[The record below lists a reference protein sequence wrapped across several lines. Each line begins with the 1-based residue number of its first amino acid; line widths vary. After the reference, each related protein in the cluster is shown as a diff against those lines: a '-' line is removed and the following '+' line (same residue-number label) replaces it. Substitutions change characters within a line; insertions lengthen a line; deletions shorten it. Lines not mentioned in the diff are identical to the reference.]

1 MCYNV
6 ACKVGED
13 VNKLSYE
20 EYLDNNIFYTRNELK
35 NERPVIYKN
44 TLYIKSSSFYK
55 NYFHENSP
63 MNDLFIKFLTQ
74 KGLFQFLLSM
84 LEDKNISYIEF
95 NYNDEVKRIKLKDF
109 FSFYISY
116 SVEVRNSSI
125 LEKIAEILHY
135 NNFDFSANEDL
146 TYLIDDNKYNSLL
159 YKKEEQERIDIIKR
173 IFRILKR
180 KKIIERYF
188 LEEKVV
194 TRLEYL
200 TEKYLKESTEQQEK
214 REHQYIIDSSI
225 IAALDYYKKD
235 TYSKLE
241 EAIYYFIALS
251 NLVVINPIS
260 AIDINDVTLDNNY
273 VSAKT
278 FYLLFITILNDLGIT
293 FTEEQKEDTFEIT
306 IDNKIK
312 FSIGDDFDSQNISN
326 YLTNLT
332 DDAGI
337 DEIIYKILNEYKE
350 SIEKGIKFDNS
361 FTKFKNHF
369 NKDTMNR
376 YDKLKTFIELITRGE
391 KIADQKYQKIIFN
404 IFYGDNPNYKIS
416 FYKSMT
422 PNGNYHFFTILN
434 IKDQYILIDSDNL
447 AKIKLVSMLEVAEL
461 QKKSIDLSEKI
472 VIEEVTSKHVQ

>member
-1 MCYNV
+1 MKQLN
-6 ACKVGED
+6 
-13 VNKLSYE
+13 YE
-20 EYLDNNIFYTRNELK
+20 EYLDNDIFFTRNELK
-35 NERPVIYKN
+35 SERSVIYKN

-55 NYFHENSP
+55 NYFHENTP
-63 MNDLFIKFLTQ
+63 IKDLFIKFITQ

-125 LEKIAEILHY
+125 LEKIAEILNY
-135 NNFDFSANEDL
+135 NNFDFSTNEDL
-146 TYLIDDNKYNSLL
+146 VYLIDDNKYNLLL
-159 YKKEEQERIDIIKR
+159 YKKENKERIDIIDR
-173 IFRILKR
+173 IFKYLKR
-180 KKIIERYF
+180 KNVMERYF
-188 LEEKVV
+188 LDEKIV

-200 TEKYLKESTEQQEK
+200 AEKYLKVTTEEQEK
-214 REHQYIIDSSI
+214 REQQYLIDDSI
-225 IAALDYYKKD
+225 VTALDYYKKD
-235 TYSKLE
+235 TYSKFE
-241 EAIYYFIALS
+241 ESIYYFIALS

-260 AIDINDVTLDNNY
+260 IIDVNDVTLENKY
-273 VSAKT
+273 ISTKT
-278 FYLLFITILNDLGIT
+278 FYLLFVTILNDLSIP
-293 FTEEQKEDTFEIT
+293 FTEEQKEDTFEII
-306 IDNKIK
+306 IDGKIK
-312 FSIGDDFDSQNISN
+312 FSIGNDFEPQNISN

-332 DDAGI
+332 DDVGI
-337 DEIIYKILNEYKE
+337 DETIYKILNEYKE
-350 SIEKGIKFDNS
+350 AIEKEIKFDNS
-361 FTKFKNHF
+361 FIKFKSQF

-404 IFYGDNPNYKIS
+404 IFYGNNPYYKIS

-422 PNGNYHFFTILN
+422 PAGNYHFFTIMS
-434 IKDQYILIDSDNL
+434 IKDQYILIDSADL

>member
-1 MCYNV
+1 MKQLN
-6 ACKVGED
+6 
-13 VNKLSYE
+13 YE
-20 EYLDNNIFYTRNELK
+20 EYLDNDIFYTRNELK
-35 NERPVIYKN
+35 SERSVIYKN

-63 MNDLFIKFLTQ
+63 IKDLFIKFLTQ

-125 LEKIAEILHY
+125 LEKIAEILNY
-135 NNFDFSANEDL
+135 NNFDFSTNEDL
-146 TYLIDDNKYNSLL
+146 VYLIDDNKYNLLL
-159 YKKEEQERIDIIKR
+159 YKKENQERIDIIDR
-173 IFRILKR
+173 IFKYLKR
-180 KKIIERYF
+180 KNVMERYF
-188 LEEKVV
+188 LDEKIV

-200 TEKYLKESTEQQEK
+200 AEKYLKVTTEEQEK
-214 REHQYIIDSSI
+214 REQQYLIDDSI
-225 IAALDYYKKD
+225 ITALDYYKKN
-235 TYSKLE
+235 TYSKFE
-241 EAIYYFIALS
+241 ESIYYFIALS
-251 NLVVINPIS
+251 NLVIINPIS
-260 AIDINDVTLDNNY
+260 IIDVNDVTLENKY
-273 VSAKT
+273 VSART
-278 FYLLFITILNDLGIT
+278 FYLLFVTILNDLSIP
-293 FTEEQKEDTFEIT
+293 FTEEQKEDTFEII
-306 IDNKIK
+306 IDGKIK
-312 FSIGDDFDSQNISN
+312 FSIGNDFEPQNISN

-332 DDAGI
+332 DDVGI
-337 DEIIYKILNEYKE
+337 DETIYKILNEYKE
-350 SIEKGIKFDNS
+350 AIEKEIKFDNS
-361 FTKFKNHF
+361 FIKFKNHF

-404 IFYGDNPNYKIS
+404 IFYGNNPYYKIS

-422 PNGNYHFFTILN
+422 PAGNYHFFTIMS
-434 IKDQYILIDSDNL
+434 IKDQYILIDSADL
-447 AKIKLVSMLEVAEL
+447 AKIKLVSMLEVVEL

>member
-1 MCYNV
+1 MKQLN
-6 ACKVGED
+6 
-13 VNKLSYE
+13 YE
-20 EYLDNNIFYTRNELK
+20 EYLDNDIFYTRNELK
-35 NERPVIYKN
+35 SERQVIYKN

-63 MNDLFIKFLTQ
+63 IKDLFIKFLTQ

-125 LEKIAEILHY
+125 LEKIAEILNY
-135 NNFDFSANEDL
+135 NNFDFSTNEDL
-146 TYLIDDNKYNSLL
+146 VYLIDDNKYNLLL
-159 YKKEEQERIDIIKR
+159 YKKENKERIDIIDR
-173 IFRILKR
+173 IFKYLKR
-180 KKIIERYF
+180 KNVMERYF
-188 LEEKVV
+188 LDEKIV

-200 TEKYLKESTEQQEK
+200 AEKYLKVTTEEQEK
-214 REHQYIIDSSI
+214 REQQYLIDDSI
-225 IAALDYYKKD
+225 ITALDYYKKN
-235 TYSKLE
+235 TYSKFE
-241 EAIYYFIALS
+241 ESIYYFIALS
-251 NLVVINPIS
+251 NLVIINPIS
-260 AIDINDVTLDNNY
+260 IIDVNDVTLENKY
-273 VSAKT
+273 VSART
-278 FYLLFITILNDLGIT
+278 FYLLFVTILNDLSIP
-293 FTEEQKEDTFEIT
+293 FTEEQKEDTFEII
-306 IDNKIK
+306 IDGKIK
-312 FSIGDDFDSQNISN
+312 FSIGNDFEPQNISN

-332 DDAGI
+332 DDVGI
-337 DEIIYKILNEYKE
+337 DETIYKILNEYKE
-350 SIEKGIKFDNS
+350 AIEKEIKFDNS
-361 FTKFKNHF
+361 FIKFKNHF

-404 IFYGDNPNYKIS
+404 IFYGNNPYYKIS

-422 PNGNYHFFTILN
+422 PAGNYHFFTIMS
-434 IKDQYILIDSDNL
+434 IKDQYILIDSADL
-447 AKIKLVSMLEVAEL
+447 AKIKLVSMLELAEL

>member
-1 MCYNV
+1 MKQLN
-6 ACKVGED
+6 
-13 VNKLSYE
+13 YE
-20 EYLDNNIFYTRNELK
+20 EYLDNDIFYTRDELK
-35 NERPVIYKN
+35 SERQVIYKN

-63 MNDLFIKFLTQ
+63 IKDLFIKFLTQ

-95 NYNDEVKRIKLKDF
+95 NYNDEVKRIKLKDI

-125 LEKIAEILHY
+125 LEKIAEILNY
-135 NNFDFSANEDL
+135 NNFDFSTNEDL
-146 TYLIDDNKYNSLL
+146 VYLIDDNKYNLLL
-159 YKKEEQERIDIIKR
+159 YKKENQERIDIIDR
-173 IFRILKR
+173 IFKYLKR
-180 KKIIERYF
+180 KNVMERYF
-188 LEEKVV
+188 LDEKIV

-200 TEKYLKESTEQQEK
+200 AEKYLKVTTEEQEK
-214 REHQYIIDSSI
+214 REQQYLIDDSI
-225 IAALDYYKKD
+225 ITALDYYKKN
-235 TYSKLE
+235 TYSKFE
-241 EAIYYFIALS
+241 ESIYYFIALS
-251 NLVVINPIS
+251 NLVIINPIS
-260 AIDINDVTLDNNY
+260 IIDVNDVTLENKY
-273 VSAKT
+273 ISTKT
-278 FYLLFITILNDLGIT
+278 FYLLFVTILNDLSIP
-293 FTEEQKEDTFEIT
+293 FTEEQKEDTFEII
-306 IDNKIK
+306 IDGKIK
-312 FSIGDDFDSQNISN
+312 FSIGNDFEPQNISN

-332 DDAGI
+332 DDVGI
-337 DEIIYKILNEYKE
+337 DETIYKILNEYKE
-350 SIEKGIKFDNS
+350 AIEKEIKFDNS
-361 FTKFKNHF
+361 FIKFKNHF

-404 IFYGDNPNYKIS
+404 IFYGNNPYYKIS

-422 PNGNYHFFTILN
+422 PAGNYHFFTIMS
-434 IKDQYILIDSDNL
+434 IKDQYILIDSADL

>member
-1 MCYNV
+1 VKQLN
-6 ACKVGED
+6 
-13 VNKLSYE
+13 YE
-20 EYLDNNIFYTRNELK
+20 EYLDNDIFYTRNELK
-35 NERPVIYKN
+35 SERSVIYKN

-63 MNDLFIKFLTQ
+63 IKDLFIKFLTQ

-125 LEKIAEILHY
+125 LEKIAEILNY
-135 NNFDFSANEDL
+135 NNFDFSTNEDL
-146 TYLIDDNKYNSLL
+146 VYLIDDNKYNLLL
-159 YKKEEQERIDIIKR
+159 YKKENQERIDIIDR
-173 IFRILKR
+173 IFKYLKR
-180 KKIIERYF
+180 KNVMERYF
-188 LEEKVV
+188 LDEKIV

-200 TEKYLKESTEQQEK
+200 AEKYLKVTTEEQEK
-214 REHQYIIDSSI
+214 REQQYLIDDSI
-225 IAALDYYKKD
+225 ITALDYYKKN
-235 TYSKLE
+235 TYSKFE
-241 EAIYYFIALS
+241 ESIYYFIALS
-251 NLVVINPIS
+251 NLVIINPIS
-260 AIDINDVTLDNNY
+260 IIDVNDVTLENKY
-273 VSAKT
+273 VSART
-278 FYLLFITILNDLGIT
+278 FYLLFVTILNDLSIP
-293 FTEEQKEDTFEIT
+293 FTEEQKEDTFEII
-306 IDNKIK
+306 IDGKIK
-312 FSIGDDFDSQNISN
+312 FSIGNDFEPQNISN

-332 DDAGI
+332 DDVGI
-337 DEIIYKILNEYKE
+337 DETIYKILNEYKE
-350 SIEKGIKFDNS
+350 AIEKEIKFDNS
-361 FTKFKNHF
+361 FIKFKNHF

-404 IFYGDNPNYKIS
+404 IFYGNNPYYKIS

-422 PNGNYHFFTILN
+422 PAGNYHFFTIMS
-434 IKDQYILIDSDNL
+434 IKDQYILIDSADL

>member
-1 MCYNV
+1 MKQLN
-6 ACKVGED
+6 
-13 VNKLSYE
+13 YE
-20 EYLDNNIFYTRNELK
+20 EYLDNDIFYTRDELK
-35 NERPVIYKN
+35 SERQVIYKN

-125 LEKIAEILHY
+125 LEKIAEILNY
-135 NNFDFSANEDL
+135 NNFDFSTNEDL
-146 TYLIDDNKYNSLL
+146 VYLIDDNKYNLLL
-159 YKKEEQERIDIIKR
+159 YKKENQERIDIIDR
-173 IFRILKR
+173 IFKYLKR
-180 KKIIERYF
+180 KNVMERYF
-188 LEEKVV
+188 LDEKIV

-200 TEKYLKESTEQQEK
+200 AEKYLKVTTEEQEK
-214 REHQYIIDSSI
+214 REQQYLIDDSI
-225 IAALDYYKKD
+225 ITALDYYKKN
-235 TYSKLE
+235 TYSKFE
-241 EAIYYFIALS
+241 ESIYYFIALS
-251 NLVVINPIS
+251 NLVIINPIS
-260 AIDINDVTLDNNY
+260 IIDVNDVTLENKY
-273 VSAKT
+273 VSART
-278 FYLLFITILNDLGIT
+278 FYLLFVTILNDLSIP
-293 FTEEQKEDTFEIT
+293 FTEEQKEDTFEII
-306 IDNKIK
+306 IDGKIK
-312 FSIGDDFDSQNISN
+312 FSIGNDFEPQNISN

-332 DDAGI
+332 DDVGI
-337 DEIIYKILNEYKE
+337 DETIYKILNEYKE
-350 SIEKGIKFDNS
+350 AIEKEIKFDNS
-361 FTKFKNHF
+361 FIKFKNHF

-404 IFYGDNPNYKIS
+404 IFYGNNPYYKIS

-422 PNGNYHFFTILN
+422 PAGNYHFFTIMS
-434 IKDQYILIDSDNL
+434 IKDQYILIDSADL

>member
-1 MCYNV
+1 MKQLN
-6 ACKVGED
+6 
-13 VNKLSYE
+13 YE
-20 EYLDNNIFYTRNELK
+20 EYLDNDIFYTRNELK
-35 NERPVIYKN
+35 SERSVIYKN

-63 MNDLFIKFLTQ
+63 IKDLFIKFLTQ

-125 LEKIAEILHY
+125 LEKIAEILNY
-135 NNFDFSANEDL
+135 NNFDFSTNEDL
-146 TYLIDDNKYNSLL
+146 VYLIDDNKYNLLL
-159 YKKEEQERIDIIKR
+159 YKKENQERIDIIDR
-173 IFRILKR
+173 IFKYLKR
-180 KKIIERYF
+180 KNVIERYF
-188 LEEKVV
+188 LDEKIV

-200 TEKYLKESTEQQEK
+200 AEKYLKVTTEEQEK
-214 REHQYIIDSSI
+214 REQQYLIDDSI
-225 IAALDYYKKD
+225 ITALDYYKKN
-235 TYSKLE
+235 TYSKFE
-241 EAIYYFIALS
+241 ESIYYFIALS
-251 NLVVINPIS
+251 NLVIINPIS
-260 AIDINDVTLDNNY
+260 IIDVNDVTLENKY
-273 VSAKT
+273 VSART
-278 FYLLFITILNDLGIT
+278 FYLLFVTILNDLSIP
-293 FTEEQKEDTFEIT
+293 FTEEQKEDTFEII
-306 IDNKIK
+306 IDGKIK
-312 FSIGDDFDSQNISN
+312 FSIGNDFEPQNISN

-332 DDAGI
+332 DDVGI
-337 DEIIYKILNEYKE
+337 DETIYKILNEYKE
-350 SIEKGIKFDNS
+350 AIEKEIKFDNS
-361 FTKFKNHF
+361 FIKFKNHF

-404 IFYGDNPNYKIS
+404 IFYGNNPYYKIS

-422 PNGNYHFFTILN
+422 PAGNYHFFTIMS
-434 IKDQYILIDSDNL
+434 IKDQYILIDSADL

>member
-1 MCYNV
+1 MKQLN
-6 ACKVGED
+6 
-13 VNKLSYE
+13 YE
-20 EYLDNNIFYTRNELK
+20 EYLDNDIFYTRDELK
-35 NERPVIYKN
+35 SERQVIYKN

-63 MNDLFIKFLTQ
+63 IKDLFIKFLTQ

-125 LEKIAEILHY
+125 LEKIAEILNY
-135 NNFDFSANEDL
+135 NNFDFSTNEDL
-146 TYLIDDNKYNSLL
+146 VYLIDDNKYNLLL
-159 YKKEEQERIDIIKR
+159 YKKENQERIDIIDR
-173 IFRILKR
+173 IFKYLKR
-180 KKIIERYF
+180 KNVMERYF
-188 LEEKVV
+188 LDEKIV

-200 TEKYLKESTEQQEK
+200 AEKYLKVTTEEQEK
-214 REHQYIIDSSI
+214 REQQYLIDDSI
-225 IAALDYYKKD
+225 ITALDYYKKA
-235 TYSKLE
+235 TYSKFE
-241 EAIYYFIALS
+241 ESIYYFIALS
-251 NLVVINPIS
+251 NLVIINPIS
-260 AIDINDVTLDNNY
+260 IIDVNDVTLENKY
-273 VSAKT
+273 VSART
-278 FYLLFITILNDLGIT
+278 FYLLFVTILNDLSIP
-293 FTEEQKEDTFEIT
+293 FTEEQKEDTFEII
-306 IDNKIK
+306 IDGKIK
-312 FSIGDDFDSQNISN
+312 FSIGNDFEPQNISN

-332 DDAGI
+332 DDVGI
-337 DEIIYKILNEYKE
+337 DETIYKILNEYKE
-350 SIEKGIKFDNS
+350 AIEKEIKFDNS
-361 FTKFKNHF
+361 FIKFKNHF

-404 IFYGDNPNYKIS
+404 IFYGNNPYYKIS

-422 PNGNYHFFTILN
+422 PAGNYHFFTIMS
-434 IKDQYILIDSDNL
+434 IKDQYILIDSADL
-447 AKIKLVSMLEVAEL
+447 AKIKLMSMLEVAEL

>member
-1 MCYNV
+1 MKQLN
-6 ACKVGED
+6 
-13 VNKLSYE
+13 YE
-20 EYLDNNIFYTRNELK
+20 EYLDNDIFYTRNELK
-35 NERPVIYKN
+35 SERSVIYKN

-63 MNDLFIKFLTQ
+63 IKDLFIKFLTQ

-125 LEKIAEILHY
+125 LEKIAEILNY
-135 NNFDFSANEDL
+135 NNFDFSTNEDL
-146 TYLIDDNKYNSLL
+146 VYLIDDNKYNLLL
-159 YKKEEQERIDIIKR
+159 YKKENQERIDIIDR
-173 IFRILKR
+173 IFKYLKR
-180 KKIIERYF
+180 KNVMERYF
-188 LEEKVV
+188 LDEKIV

-200 TEKYLKESTEQQEK
+200 AEKYLKVTTEEQEK
-214 REHQYIIDSSI
+214 REQQYLIDDSI
-225 IAALDYYKKD
+225 ITALDYYKKN
-235 TYSKLE
+235 TYSKFE
-241 EAIYYFIALS
+241 ESIYYFIALS
-251 NLVVINPIS
+251 NLVIINPIS
-260 AIDINDVTLDNNY
+260 IIDVNDVTLENKY
-273 VSAKT
+273 VSART
-278 FYLLFITILNDLGIT
+278 FYLLFVTILNDLSIP
-293 FTEEQKEDTFEIT
+293 FTEEQKEDTFEII
-306 IDNKIK
+306 IDGKIK
-312 FSIGDDFDSQNISN
+312 FSIGNDFEPQNISN

-332 DDAGI
+332 DDVGI
-337 DEIIYKILNEYKE
+337 DETIYKILNEYKE
-350 SIEKGIKFDNS
+350 AIEKEIKFDNS
-361 FTKFKNHF
+361 FIKFKNHF

-404 IFYGDNPNYKIS
+404 IFYGNNPYYKIS

-422 PNGNYHFFTILN
+422 PAGNYHFFTIMS
-434 IKDQYILIDSDNL
+434 IKDQYILIDSADL
-447 AKIKLVSMLEVAEL
+447 AKIKLVSMLEVAKL

>member
-1 MCYNV
+1 MKQLN
-6 ACKVGED
+6 
-13 VNKLSYE
+13 YE
-20 EYLDNNIFYTRNELK
+20 EYLDNDIFYTRNELK
-35 NERPVIYKN
+35 SERQVIYKN

-125 LEKIAEILHY
+125 LEKIAEILNY
-135 NNFDFSANEDL
+135 NNFDFSTNEDL
-146 TYLIDDNKYNSLL
+146 VYLIDDNKYNLLL
-159 YKKEEQERIDIIKR
+159 YKKENQERIDIIDR
-173 IFRILKR
+173 IFKYLKR
-180 KKIIERYF
+180 KNVMERYF
-188 LEEKVV
+188 LDEKIV

-200 TEKYLKESTEQQEK
+200 AEKYLKVTTEEQEK
-214 REHQYIIDSSI
+214 REQQYLIDDSI
-225 IAALDYYKKD
+225 ITALDYYKKN
-235 TYSKLE
+235 TYSKFE
-241 EAIYYFIALS
+241 ESIYYFIALS
-251 NLVVINPIS
+251 NLVIINPIS
-260 AIDINDVTLDNNY
+260 TIDVNDVTLENKY
-273 VSAKT
+273 VSART
-278 FYLLFITILNDLGIT
+278 FYLLFVTILNDLSIP
-293 FTEEQKEDTFEIT
+293 FTEEQKEDTFEII
-306 IDNKIK
+306 IDGKIK
-312 FSIGDDFDSQNISN
+312 FSIGNDFEPQNISN

-332 DDAGI
+332 DDVGI
-337 DEIIYKILNEYKE
+337 DETIYKILNEYKE
-350 SIEKGIKFDNS
+350 AIEKEIKFDNS
-361 FTKFKNHF
+361 FIKFKNHF

-404 IFYGDNPNYKIS
+404 IFYGNNPYYKIS

-422 PNGNYHFFTILN
+422 PAGNYHFFTIMS
-434 IKDQYILIDSDNL
+434 IKDQYILIDSADL

>member
-1 MCYNV
+1 VKQLN
-6 ACKVGED
+6 
-13 VNKLSYE
+13 YE
-20 EYLDNNIFYTRNELK
+20 EYLDNDIFYTRDELK
-35 NERPVIYKN
+35 SERQVIYKN

-63 MNDLFIKFLTQ
+63 IKDLFIKFLTQ

-109 FSFYISY
+109 FSFYISF

-125 LEKIAEILHY
+125 LEKIAEILNY
-135 NNFDFSANEDL
+135 NNFDFSTNEDL
-146 TYLIDDNKYNSLL
+146 VYLIDDNKYNLLL
-159 YKKEEQERIDIIKR
+159 YKKENQERIDIIDR
-173 IFRILKR
+173 IFKYLKR
-180 KKIIERYF
+180 KNVMERYF
-188 LEEKVV
+188 LDEKIV

-200 TEKYLKESTEQQEK
+200 AEKYLKVTTEEQEK
-214 REHQYIIDSSI
+214 REQQYLIDDSI
-225 IAALDYYKKD
+225 ITALDYYKKN
-235 TYSKLE
+235 TYSKFE
-241 EAIYYFIALS
+241 ESIYYFIALS
-251 NLVVINPIS
+251 NLVIINPIS
-260 AIDINDVTLDNNY
+260 IIDVNDVTLENKY
-273 VSAKT
+273 VSART
-278 FYLLFITILNDLGIT
+278 FYLLFVTILNDLSIP
-293 FTEEQKEDTFEIT
+293 FTEEQKEDTFEII
-306 IDNKIK
+306 IDGKIK
-312 FSIGDDFDSQNISN
+312 FSIGNDFEPQNISN

-332 DDAGI
+332 DDVGI
-337 DEIIYKILNEYKE
+337 DETIYKILNEYKE
-350 SIEKGIKFDNS
+350 AIEKEIKFDNS
-361 FTKFKNHF
+361 FIKFKNHF

-404 IFYGDNPNYKIS
+404 IFYGNNPYYKIN

-422 PNGNYHFFTILN
+422 SAGNYHFFTIMS
-434 IKDQYILIDSDNL
+434 IKDQYILIDSADL

>member
-1 MCYNV
+1 MKQLN
-6 ACKVGED
+6 
-13 VNKLSYE
+13 YE
-20 EYLDNNIFYTRNELK
+20 EYLDNDIFYTRNELK
-35 NERPVIYKN
+35 SERQVIYKN

-63 MNDLFIKFLTQ
+63 IKDLFIKFLTQ

-125 LEKIAEILHY
+125 LEKIAEILNY
-135 NNFDFSANEDL
+135 NNFDFSTNEDL
-146 TYLIDDNKYNSLL
+146 VYLIDDNKYNLLL
-159 YKKEEQERIDIIKR
+159 YKKENQERIDIIDR
-173 IFRILKR
+173 IFKYLKR
-180 KKIIERYF
+180 KNVMERYF
-188 LEEKVV
+188 LDEKIV

-200 TEKYLKESTEQQEK
+200 AEKYLKVTTEEQEK
-214 REHQYIIDSSI
+214 REQQYLIDDSI
-225 IAALDYYKKD
+225 ITVLDYYKKN
-235 TYSKLE
+235 TYSKFE
-241 EAIYYFIALS
+241 ESIYYFIALS
-251 NLVVINPIS
+251 NLVIINPIS
-260 AIDINDVTLDNNY
+260 IIDVNDVTLENKY
-273 VSAKT
+273 ISTKT
-278 FYLLFITILNDLGIT
+278 FYLLFVTILNDLSIP
-293 FTEEQKEDTFEIT
+293 FTEEQKEDTFEII
-306 IDNKIK
+306 IDGKIK
-312 FSIGDDFDSQNISN
+312 FSIGNDFELQNISN

-332 DDAGI
+332 DDVGI
-337 DEIIYKILNEYKE
+337 DETIYKILNEYKE
-350 SIEKGIKFDNS
+350 AIEKEIKFDNS
-361 FTKFKNHF
+361 FIKFKNHF

-404 IFYGDNPNYKIS
+404 IFYGNNPYYKIS

-422 PNGNYHFFTILN
+422 PAGNYHFFTIMS
-434 IKDQYILIDSDNL
+434 IKDQYILIDSADL

>member
-1 MCYNV
+1 MKQLN
-6 ACKVGED
+6 
-13 VNKLSYE
+13 YE
-20 EYLDNNIFYTRNELK
+20 EYLDNDIFFTRNELK
-35 NERPVIYKN
+35 SERSVIYKN

-55 NYFHENSP
+55 NYFHENTP
-63 MNDLFIKFLTQ
+63 IKDLFIKFITQ

-125 LEKIAEILHY
+125 LEKIAEILNY
-135 NNFDFSANEDL
+135 NNFDFSTNEDL
-146 TYLIDDNKYNSLL
+146 VYLIDDNKYNLLL
-159 YKKEEQERIDIIKR
+159 YKKENKERIDIIDR
-173 IFRILKR
+173 IFKYLKR
-180 KKIIERYF
+180 KNVMERYF
-188 LEEKVV
+188 LDEKIV

-200 TEKYLKESTEQQEK
+200 AEKYLKVTTEEQEK
-214 REHQYIIDSSI
+214 REQQYLIDDSI
-225 IAALDYYKKD
+225 VTALDYYKKD
-235 TYSKLE
+235 TYSKFE
-241 EAIYYFIALS
+241 ESIYYFIALS
-251 NLVVINPIS
+251 NLVIINPIS
-260 AIDINDVTLDNNY
+260 IIDVNDVTLENKY
-273 VSAKT
+273 VSART
-278 FYLLFITILNDLGIT
+278 FYLLFVTILNDLSIP
-293 FTEEQKEDTFEIT
+293 FTEEQKEDTFEII
-306 IDNKIK
+306 IDGKIK
-312 FSIGDDFDSQNISN
+312 FSIGNDFEPQNISN

-332 DDAGI
+332 DDVGI
-337 DEIIYKILNEYKE
+337 DETIYKILNEYKE
-350 SIEKGIKFDNS
+350 AIEKEIKFDNS
-361 FTKFKNHF
+361 FIKFKNHF

-404 IFYGDNPNYKIS
+404 IFYGNNPYYKIS

-422 PNGNYHFFTILN
+422 PAGNYHFFTIMS
-434 IKDQYILIDSDNL
+434 IKDQYILIDSADL

>member
-1 MCYNV
+1 MKQLN
-6 ACKVGED
+6 
-13 VNKLSYE
+13 YE
-20 EYLDNNIFYTRNELK
+20 EYLDNDIFFTRNELK
-35 NERPVIYKN
+35 SERSVIYKN

-55 NYFHENSP
+55 NYFHENTP
-63 MNDLFIKFLTQ
+63 IKDLFIKFITQ

-125 LEKIAEILHY
+125 LEKIAEILNY
-135 NNFDFSANEDL
+135 NNFDFSTNEDL
-146 TYLIDDNKYNSLL
+146 VYLIDDNKYNLLL
-159 YKKEEQERIDIIKR
+159 YKKENKERIDIIDR
-173 IFRILKR
+173 IFKYLKR
-180 KKIIERYF
+180 KNVMERYF
-188 LEEKVV
+188 LDEKIV

-200 TEKYLKESTEQQEK
+200 AEKYLKVTTEEQEK
-214 REHQYIIDSSI
+214 REQQYLIDDSI
-225 IAALDYYKKD
+225 VTALDYYKKD
-235 TYSKLE
+235 TYSKFE
-241 EAIYYFIALS
+241 ESIYYFIALS

-260 AIDINDVTLDNNY
+260 IIDVNDVTLENKY
-273 VSAKT
+273 ISTKT
-278 FYLLFITILNDLGIT
+278 FYLLFVTILNDLSIP
-293 FTEEQKEDTFEIT
+293 FTEEQKEDTFEII
-306 IDNKIK
+306 IDGKIK
-312 FSIGDDFDSQNISN
+312 FSIGNDFEPQNISN

-332 DDAGI
+332 DDVGI
-337 DEIIYKILNEYKE
+337 DETIYKILNEYKE
-350 SIEKGIKFDNS
+350 AIEKEIKFDNS
-361 FTKFKNHF
+361 FIKFKNHF

-404 IFYGDNPNYKIS
+404 IFYGNNPYYKIS

-422 PNGNYHFFTILN
+422 PAGNYHFFTIMS
-434 IKDQYILIDSDNL
+434 IKDQYILIDSADL

>member
-1 MCYNV
+1 MKQLN
-6 ACKVGED
+6 
-13 VNKLSYE
+13 YE
-20 EYLDNNIFYTRNELK
+20 EYLDNDIFYTRDELK
-35 NERPVIYKN
+35 SERQVIYKN

-63 MNDLFIKFLTQ
+63 IKDLFIKFLTQ

-125 LEKIAEILHY
+125 LEKIAEILNY
-135 NNFDFSANEDL
+135 NNFNFSTNEDL
-146 TYLIDDNKYNSLL
+146 VYLIDDNKYNLLL
-159 YKKEEQERIDIIKR
+159 YKKENQERIDIIDR
-173 IFRILKR
+173 IFKYLKR
-180 KKIIERYF
+180 KNVMERYF
-188 LEEKVV
+188 LDEKIV

-200 TEKYLKESTEQQEK
+200 AEKYLKVTTEEQEK
-214 REHQYIIDSSI
+214 REQQYLIDDSI
-225 IAALDYYKKD
+225 ITALDYYKKD
-235 TYSKLE
+235 TYSKFE
-241 EAIYYFIALS
+241 ESIYYFIALS
-251 NLVVINPIS
+251 NLVIINPIS
-260 AIDINDVTLDNNY
+260 IIDVNDVTLENKY
-273 VSAKT
+273 ISART
-278 FYLLFITILNDLGIT
+278 FYLLFVTILNDLSIP
-293 FTEEQKEDTFEIT
+293 FTEEQKEDTFEII
-306 IDNKIK
+306 IDGKIK
-312 FSIGDDFDSQNISN
+312 FSIGNDFEPQNISN

-332 DDAGI
+332 DDVGI
-337 DEIIYKILNEYKE
+337 DETIYKILNEYKE
-350 SIEKGIKFDNS
+350 AIEKEIKFDNS
-361 FTKFKNHF
+361 FIKFKNHF

-404 IFYGDNPNYKIS
+404 IFYGNNPYYKIS

-422 PNGNYHFFTILN
+422 PAGNYHFFTIMS
-434 IKDQYILIDSDNL
+434 IKNQYILIDSADL

>member
-1 MCYNV
+1 MKQLN
-6 ACKVGED
+6 
-13 VNKLSYE
+13 YE
-20 EYLDNNIFYTRNELK
+20 EYLDNDIFYTRNELK
-35 NERPVIYKN
+35 SERQVIYKN

-63 MNDLFIKFLTQ
+63 IKDLFIKFLTQ

-125 LEKIAEILHY
+125 LEKIAEILNY
-135 NNFDFSANEDL
+135 NNFDFSTNEDL
-146 TYLIDDNKYNSLL
+146 VYLIDDNKYNLLL
-159 YKKEEQERIDIIKR
+159 YKKENQERIDIIDR
-173 IFRILKR
+173 IFKYLKR
-180 KKIIERYF
+180 KNVMERYF
-188 LEEKVV
+188 LDEKIV

-200 TEKYLKESTEQQEK
+200 AEKYLKVTTEEQEK
-214 REHQYIIDSSI
+214 REQQYLIDDSI
-225 IAALDYYKKD
+225 ITALDYYKKN
-235 TYSKLE
+235 TYSKFE
-241 EAIYYFIALS
+241 ESIYYFIALS
-251 NLVVINPIS
+251 NLVIINPIS
-260 AIDINDVTLDNNY
+260 IIDVNDVTLENKY
-273 VSAKT
+273 VSART
-278 FYLLFITILNDLGIT
+278 FYLLFVTILNDLSIP
-293 FTEEQKEDTFEIT
+293 FTEEQKEDTFEII
-306 IDNKIK
+306 IDGKIK
-312 FSIGDDFDSQNISN
+312 FSIGNDFEPQNISN
-326 YLTNLT
+326 YLINLT
-332 DDAGI
+332 DDVGI
-337 DEIIYKILNEYKE
+337 DETIYKILNEYKE
-350 SIEKGIKFDNS
+350 AIEKEIKFDNS
-361 FTKFKNHF
+361 FIKFKNHF

-404 IFYGDNPNYKIS
+404 IFYGNNPYYKIS

-422 PNGNYHFFTILN
+422 PAGNYHFFTIMS
-434 IKDQYILIDSDNL
+434 IKNQYILIDSADL

>member
-1 MCYNV
+1 MKQLN
-6 ACKVGED
+6 
-13 VNKLSYE
+13 YE
-20 EYLDNNIFYTRNELK
+20 EYLDNDIFYTRDELK
-35 NERPVIYKN
+35 SERQVIYKN

-63 MNDLFIKFLTQ
+63 IKDLFIKFLTQ

-125 LEKIAEILHY
+125 LEKIAEILNY
-135 NNFDFSANEDL
+135 NNFDFSTNEDL
-146 TYLIDDNKYNSLL
+146 VYLIDDNKYNLLL
-159 YKKEEQERIDIIKR
+159 YKKENQERIDIIDR
-173 IFRILKR
+173 IFKYLKR
-180 KKIIERYF
+180 KNVMERYF
-188 LEEKVV
+188 LDEKIV

-200 TEKYLKESTEQQEK
+200 AEKYLKVTTEEQEK
-214 REHQYIIDSSI
+214 REQQYLIDDSI
-225 IAALDYYKKD
+225 ITALDYYKKA
-235 TYSKLE
+235 TYSKFE
-241 EAIYYFIALS
+241 ESIYYFIALS
-251 NLVVINPIS
+251 NLVIINPIS
-260 AIDINDVTLDNNY
+260 IIDVNDVTLENKY
-273 VSAKT
+273 VSART
-278 FYLLFITILNDLGIT
+278 FYLLFVTILNDLSIP
-293 FTEEQKEDTFEIT
+293 FTEEQKEDTFEII
-306 IDNKIK
+306 IDGKIK
-312 FSIGDDFDSQNISN
+312 LSIGNDFEPQNISN

-332 DDAGI
+332 DDVGI
-337 DEIIYKILNEYKE
+337 DETIYKILNEYKE
-350 SIEKGIKFDNS
+350 AIEKEIKFDNS
-361 FTKFKNHF
+361 FIKFKNHF

-404 IFYGDNPNYKIS
+404 IFYGNNPYYKIS

-422 PNGNYHFFTILN
+422 PAGNYHFFTIMS
-434 IKDQYILIDSDNL
+434 IKDQYILIDSADL
-447 AKIKLVSMLEVAEL
+447 AKIKLMSMLEVAEL

>member
-1 MCYNV
+1 MKQLN
-6 ACKVGED
+6 
-13 VNKLSYE
+13 YE
-20 EYLDNNIFYTRNELK
+20 EYLDNDIFYTRDELK
-35 NERPVIYKN
+35 SERQVIYKN

-63 MNDLFIKFLTQ
+63 IKDLFIKFLTQ

-125 LEKIAEILHY
+125 LEKIAEILNY
-135 NNFDFSANEDL
+135 NNFDFSTNEDL
-146 TYLIDDNKYNSLL
+146 VYLIDDNKYNLLL
-159 YKKEEQERIDIIKR
+159 YKKENQERIDIIDR
-173 IFRILKR
+173 IFKYLKR
-180 KKIIERYF
+180 KNVMERYF
-188 LEEKVV
+188 LDEKIV

-200 TEKYLKESTEQQEK
+200 AEKYLKVTTEEQEK
-214 REHQYIIDSSI
+214 REQQYLIDDSI
-225 IAALDYYKKD
+225 ITALDYYKKN
-235 TYSKLE
+235 TYSKFE
-241 EAIYYFIALS
+241 ESIYYFIALS
-251 NLVVINPIS
+251 NLVIINPIS
-260 AIDINDVTLDNNY
+260 TIDVNDVTLENKY
-273 VSAKT
+273 VSART
-278 FYLLFITILNDLGIT
+278 FYLLFVTILNDLSIP
-293 FTEEQKEDTFEIT
+293 FTEEQKEDTFEII
-306 IDNKIK
+306 IDGKIK
-312 FSIGDDFDSQNISN
+312 FSIGNDFEPQNISN

-332 DDAGI
+332 DDVGI
-337 DEIIYKILNEYKE
+337 DETIYKIINEYKE
-350 SIEKGIKFDNS
+350 AIEKEIKFDNS
-361 FTKFKNHF
+361 FIKFKNHF

-404 IFYGDNPNYKIS
+404 IFYGNNPYYKIS

-422 PNGNYHFFTILN
+422 PAGNYHFFTIMS
-434 IKDQYILIDSDNL
+434 IKDQYILIDSADL

>member
-1 MCYNV
+1 MKQLN
-6 ACKVGED
+6 
-13 VNKLSYE
+13 YE
-20 EYLDNNIFYTRNELK
+20 EYLDNDIFYTRDELK
-35 NERPVIYKN
+35 SERQVIYKN

-55 NYFHENSP
+55 NYFHENLP

-125 LEKIAEILHY
+125 LEKIAEILNY
-135 NNFDFSANEDL
+135 NNFDFSTNEDL
-146 TYLIDDNKYNSLL
+146 VYLIDDNKYNLLL
-159 YKKEEQERIDIIKR
+159 YKKENQERIVIIDR
-173 IFRILKR
+173 IFKYLKR
-180 KKIIERYF
+180 KNVMERYF
-188 LEEKVV
+188 LDEKIV

-200 TEKYLKESTEQQEK
+200 AEKYLKVTTEEQEK
-214 REHQYIIDSSI
+214 REQQYLIDDSI
-225 IAALDYYKKD
+225 ITVLDYYKKN
-235 TYSKLE
+235 TYSKFE
-241 EAIYYFIALS
+241 ESIYYFIALS
-251 NLVVINPIS
+251 NLVIINPIS
-260 AIDINDVTLDNNY
+260 IIDVNDVTLENKY
-273 VSAKT
+273 VSART
-278 FYLLFITILNDLGIT
+278 FYLLFVTILNDLSIP
-293 FTEEQKEDTFEIT
+293 FTEEQKEDTFEII
-306 IDNKIK
+306 IDGKIK
-312 FSIGDDFDSQNISN
+312 FSIGNDFEPQNISN

-332 DDAGI
+332 DDVGI
-337 DEIIYKILNEYKE
+337 DETIYKILNEYKE
-350 SIEKGIKFDNS
+350 AIEKEIKFDNS
-361 FTKFKNHF
+361 FIKFKNHF

-404 IFYGDNPNYKIS
+404 IFYGNNPYYKIS

-422 PNGNYHFFTILN
+422 PAGNYHFFTIMS
-434 IKDQYILIDSDNL
+434 IKDQYILIDSADL

>member
-1 MCYNV
+1 MKQLN
-6 ACKVGED
+6 
-13 VNKLSYE
+13 YE
-20 EYLDNNIFYTRNELK
+20 EYLDNDIFYTRNELK
-35 NERPVIYKN
+35 SERQVIYKN

-125 LEKIAEILHY
+125 LEKIAEILNY
-135 NNFDFSANEDL
+135 NNFDFSTNEDL
-146 TYLIDDNKYNSLL
+146 VYLIDDNKYNLLL
-159 YKKEEQERIDIIKR
+159 YKKENQERIDIIDR
-173 IFRILKR
+173 IFKYLKR
-180 KKIIERYF
+180 KNVMERYF
-188 LEEKVV
+188 LDEKIV

-200 TEKYLKESTEQQEK
+200 AEKYLKVTTEEQEK
-214 REHQYIIDSSI
+214 REQQYLIDDSI
-225 IAALDYYKKD
+225 ITVLDYYKKN
-235 TYSKLE
+235 TYSKFE
-241 EAIYYFIALS
+241 ESIYYFIALS
-251 NLVVINPIS
+251 NLVIINPIS
-260 AIDINDVTLDNNY
+260 IIDVNDVTLENKY
-273 VSAKT
+273 VSART
-278 FYLLFITILNDLGIT
+278 FYLLFVTILNDLSIP
-293 FTEEQKEDTFEIT
+293 FTEEQKEDTFEII
-306 IDNKIK
+306 IDGKIK
-312 FSIGDDFDSQNISN
+312 FSIGNDFEPQNISN

-332 DDAGI
+332 DDVGI
-337 DEIIYKILNEYKE
+337 DETIYKILNEYKE
-350 SIEKGIKFDNS
+350 AIEKEIKFDNS
-361 FTKFKNHF
+361 FIKFKNHF

-391 KIADQKYQKIIFN
+391 KVADQKYQKIIFN
-404 IFYGDNPNYKIS
+404 IFYGNNPYYKIS

-422 PNGNYHFFTILN
+422 PAGNYHFFTIMS
-434 IKDQYILIDSDNL
+434 IKDQYILIDSADL

>member
-1 MCYNV
+1 MKQLN
-6 ACKVGED
+6 
-13 VNKLSYE
+13 YE
-20 EYLDNNIFYTRNELK
+20 EYLDNDIFYTRNELK
-35 NERPVIYKN
+35 SERSVIYKN

-55 NYFHENSP
+55 NYFYENTP
-63 MNDLFIKFLTQ
+63 IKDLFIKFLTQ

-125 LEKIAEILHY
+125 LEKIAEILNY
-135 NNFDFSANEDL
+135 NNFDFSTNEDL
-146 TYLIDDNKYNSLL
+146 VYLIDDNKYNLLL
-159 YKKEEQERIDIIKR
+159 YKKENQERIDIIDR
-173 IFRILKR
+173 IFKYLKR
-180 KKIIERYF
+180 KNVMERYF
-188 LEEKVV
+188 LDEKIV

-200 TEKYLKESTEQQEK
+200 AEKYLKVTTEEQEK
-214 REHQYIIDSSI
+214 REQQYLIDDSI
-225 IAALDYYKKD
+225 ITALDYYKKN
-235 TYSKLE
+235 TYSKFE
-241 EAIYYFIALS
+241 ESIYYFIALS
-251 NLVVINPIS
+251 NLVIINPIS
-260 AIDINDVTLDNNY
+260 IIDVNDVTLENKY
-273 VSAKT
+273 VSART
-278 FYLLFITILNDLGIT
+278 FYLLFVTILNDLSIP
-293 FTEEQKEDTFEIT
+293 FTEEQKEDTFEII
-306 IDNKIK
+306 IDGKIK
-312 FSIGDDFDSQNISN
+312 FSIGNDFEPQNISN

-332 DDAGI
+332 DDVGI
-337 DEIIYKILNEYKE
+337 DETIYKILNEYKE
-350 SIEKGIKFDNS
+350 AIEKEIKFDNS
-361 FTKFKNHF
+361 FIKFKNHF

-404 IFYGDNPNYKIS
+404 IFYGNNPYYKIS

-422 PNGNYHFFTILN
+422 PAGNYHFFTIMS
-434 IKDQYILIDSDNL
+434 IKDQYILIDSADL

>member
-1 MCYNV
+1 MKQLN
-6 ACKVGED
+6 
-13 VNKLSYE
+13 YE
-20 EYLDNNIFYTRNELK
+20 EYLDNDIFYTRDELK
-35 NERPVIYKN
+35 SERQVIYKN

-63 MNDLFIKFLTQ
+63 IKDLFIKFLTQ

-95 NYNDEVKRIKLKDF
+95 NYNDEVKKIKLKDF

-125 LEKIAEILHY
+125 LEKIAEILNY
-135 NNFDFSANEDL
+135 NNFDFSTNEDL
-146 TYLIDDNKYNSLL
+146 VYLIDDNKYNLLL
-159 YKKEEQERIDIIKR
+159 YKKENQERIDIIDR
-173 IFRILKR
+173 IFKYLKR
-180 KKIIERYF
+180 KNVMERYF
-188 LEEKVV
+188 LDEKIV

-200 TEKYLKESTEQQEK
+200 AEKYLKVTTEEQEK
-214 REHQYIIDSSI
+214 REQQYLIDDSI
-225 IAALDYYKKD
+225 ITALDYYKKD
-235 TYSKLE
+235 TYSKFE
-241 EAIYYFIALS
+241 ESIYYFIALS
-251 NLVVINPIS
+251 NLVIINPIS
-260 AIDINDVTLDNNY
+260 IIDVNDVTLENKY
-273 VSAKT
+273 VSART
-278 FYLLFITILNDLGIT
+278 FYLLFVTILNDLSIP
-293 FTEEQKEDTFEIT
+293 FTEEQKEDTFEII
-306 IDNKIK
+306 IDGKIK
-312 FSIGDDFDSQNISN
+312 FSIGNDFEPQNISN

-332 DDAGI
+332 DDVGI
-337 DEIIYKILNEYKE
+337 DETIYKILNEYKE
-350 SIEKGIKFDNS
+350 AIEKEIKFDNS
-361 FTKFKNHF
+361 FIKFKNHF

-404 IFYGDNPNYKIS
+404 IFYGNNPYYKIS

-422 PNGNYHFFTILN
+422 PAGNYHFFTIMS
-434 IKDQYILIDSDNL
+434 IKDQYILIDSADL

>member
-1 MCYNV
+1 MKQLN
-6 ACKVGED
+6 
-13 VNKLSYE
+13 YE
-20 EYLDNNIFYTRNELK
+20 EYLDNDIFYTRNELK
-35 NERPVIYKN
+35 SERQVIYKN

-55 NYFHENSP
+55 NYFHENTP
-63 MNDLFIKFLTQ
+63 IKDLFIKFLTQ

-125 LEKIAEILHY
+125 LEKIAEILNY
-135 NNFDFSANEDL
+135 NNFDFLTNEDL
-146 TYLIDDNKYNSLL
+146 VYLIDDNKYNLLL
-159 YKKEEQERIDIIKR
+159 YKKENQERIDIIDR
-173 IFRILKR
+173 IFKYLKR
-180 KKIIERYF
+180 KNVMERYF
-188 LEEKVV
+188 LDEKIV

-200 TEKYLKESTEQQEK
+200 AEKYLKVTTEEQEK
-214 REHQYIIDSSI
+214 REQQYLIDDSI
-225 IAALDYYKKD
+225 VAALDYYKKN
-235 TYSKLE
+235 TYSKFE
-241 EAIYYFIALS
+241 ESIYYFIALS
-251 NLVVINPIS
+251 NLVIINPIS
-260 AIDINDVTLDNNY
+260 IIDVNDVTLENKY
-273 VSAKT
+273 VSART
-278 FYLLFITILNDLGIT
+278 FYLLFVTILNDLSIP
-293 FTEEQKEDTFEIT
+293 FTEEQKEDTFEII
-306 IDNKIK
+306 IDGKIK
-312 FSIGDDFDSQNISN
+312 FSIGNDFEPQNISN

-332 DDAGI
+332 DDVGI
-337 DEIIYKILNEYKE
+337 DETIYKILNEYKE
-350 SIEKGIKFDNS
+350 AIEKEIKFDNS
-361 FTKFKNHF
+361 FIKFKNHF

-404 IFYGDNPNYKIS
+404 IFYGNNPYYKIS

-422 PNGNYHFFTILN
+422 PAGNYHFFTIMS
-434 IKDQYILIDSDNL
+434 IKDQYILIDSADL

>member
-1 MCYNV
+1 MKQLN
-6 ACKVGED
+6 
-13 VNKLSYE
+13 YE
-20 EYLDNNIFYTRNELK
+20 EYLDNDIFFTRNELK
-35 NERPVIYKN
+35 SERSVIYKN

-55 NYFHENSP
+55 NYFHENTP
-63 MNDLFIKFLTQ
+63 IKDLFIKFITQ

-125 LEKIAEILHY
+125 LEKIAEILNY
-135 NNFDFSANEDL
+135 NNFDFSTNEDL
-146 TYLIDDNKYNSLL
+146 VYLIDDNKYNLLL
-159 YKKEEQERIDIIKR
+159 YKKENKERIDIIDR
-173 IFRILKR
+173 IFKYLKR
-180 KKIIERYF
+180 KNVMERYF
-188 LEEKVV
+188 LDEKIV

-200 TEKYLKESTEQQEK
+200 AEKYLKVTTEEQEK
-214 REHQYIIDSSI
+214 REQQYLIDDSI
-225 IAALDYYKKD
+225 VTALDYYKKN
-235 TYSKLE
+235 TYSKFE
-241 EAIYYFIALS
+241 ESIYYFIALS
-251 NLVVINPIS
+251 NLVIINPIS
-260 AIDINDVTLDNNY
+260 TIDVNDVTLENKY
-273 VSAKT
+273 VSART
-278 FYLLFITILNDLGIT
+278 FYLLFVTILNDLSIP
-293 FTEEQKEDTFEIT
+293 FTEEQKEDTFEII
-306 IDNKIK
+306 IDGKIK
-312 FSIGDDFDSQNISN
+312 FSIGNDFEPQNISN

-332 DDAGI
+332 DDVGI
-337 DEIIYKILNEYKE
+337 DETIYKILNEYKE
-350 SIEKGIKFDNS
+350 AIEKEIKFDNS
-361 FTKFKNHF
+361 FIKFKNHF

-404 IFYGDNPNYKIS
+404 IFYGNNPYYKIS

-422 PNGNYHFFTILN
+422 PAGNYHFFTIMS
-434 IKDQYILIDSDNL
+434 IKDQYILIDSADL

>member
-1 MCYNV
+1 MKQLN
-6 ACKVGED
+6 
-13 VNKLSYE
+13 YE
-20 EYLDNNIFYTRNELK
+20 EYLDNDIFYTRDELK
-35 NERPVIYKN
+35 SERQVIYKN

-63 MNDLFIKFLTQ
+63 IKDLFIKFLTQ

-95 NYNDEVKRIKLKDF
+95 NYNDEVKRIKLKDI

-125 LEKIAEILHY
+125 LEKIAEILNY
-135 NNFDFSANEDL
+135 NNFDFSTNEDL
-146 TYLIDDNKYNSLL
+146 VYLIDDNKYNLLL
-159 YKKEEQERIDIIKR
+159 YKKENQERIDIIDR
-173 IFRILKR
+173 IFKYLKR
-180 KKIIERYF
+180 KNVMERYF
-188 LEEKVV
+188 LDEKIV

-200 TEKYLKESTEQQEK
+200 AEKYLKVTTEEQEK
-214 REHQYIIDSSI
+214 REQQYLIDDSI
-225 IAALDYYKKD
+225 ITALDYYKKN
-235 TYSKLE
+235 TYSKFE
-241 EAIYYFIALS
+241 ESIYYFIALS
-251 NLVVINPIS
+251 NLVIINPIS
-260 AIDINDVTLDNNY
+260 IIDVNDVTLENKY
-273 VSAKT
+273 VSART
-278 FYLLFITILNDLGIT
+278 FYLLFVTILNDLSIP
-293 FTEEQKEDTFEIT
+293 FTEEQKEDTFEII
-306 IDNKIK
+306 IDGKIK
-312 FSIGDDFDSQNISN
+312 FSIGNDFEPQNISN

-332 DDAGI
+332 DDVGI
-337 DEIIYKILNEYKE
+337 DETIYKILNEYKE
-350 SIEKGIKFDNS
+350 SIEKEIKFDNS
-361 FTKFKNHF
+361 FIKFKNHF

-404 IFYGDNPNYKIS
+404 IFYGNNPYYKIS

-422 PNGNYHFFTILN
+422 PAGNYHFFTIMS
-434 IKDQYILIDSDNL
+434 IKNQYILIDSADL

>member
-1 MCYNV
+1 MKQLN
-6 ACKVGED
+6 
-13 VNKLSYE
+13 YE
-20 EYLDNNIFYTRNELK
+20 EYLDNDIFYTRNELK
-35 NERPVIYKN
+35 SERQVIYKN

-63 MNDLFIKFLTQ
+63 IKDLFIKFLTQ

-125 LEKIAEILHY
+125 LEKIAEILNY
-135 NNFDFSANEDL
+135 NNFDFSTNEDL
-146 TYLIDDNKYNSLL
+146 VYLIDDNKYNLLL
-159 YKKEEQERIDIIKR
+159 YKKENQERIDIIDR
-173 IFRILKR
+173 IFKYLKR
-180 KKIIERYF
+180 KNVMERYF
-188 LEEKVV
+188 LDEKIV

-200 TEKYLKESTEQQEK
+200 AEKYLKVTTEEQEK
-214 REHQYIIDSSI
+214 REQQYLIDDSI
-225 IAALDYYKKD
+225 ITALDYYKKN
-235 TYSKLE
+235 TYSKFE
-241 EAIYYFIALS
+241 ESIYYFIALS
-251 NLVVINPIS
+251 NLVIINPIS
-260 AIDINDVTLDNNY
+260 IIDVNDVTLENKY
-273 VSAKT
+273 ISTKT
-278 FYLLFITILNDLGIT
+278 FYLLFVTILNDLSIP
-293 FTEEQKEDTFEIT
+293 FTEEQKEDTFEII
-306 IDNKIK
+306 IDGKIK
-312 FSIGDDFDSQNISN
+312 FSIGNDFEPQNISN

-332 DDAGI
+332 DDVGI
-337 DEIIYKILNEYKE
+337 DETIYKILNEYKE
-350 SIEKGIKFDNS
+350 AIEKEIKFDNS
-361 FTKFKNHF
+361 FIKFKNHF

-404 IFYGDNPNYKIS
+404 IFYGNNPYYKIS

-422 PNGNYHFFTILN
+422 PAGNYHFFTIMS
-434 IKDQYILIDSDNL
+434 IKDQYILIDSADL

>member
-1 MCYNV
+1 MKQLN
-6 ACKVGED
+6 
-13 VNKLSYE
+13 YE
-20 EYLDNNIFYTRNELK
+20 EYLDNDIFYTRDELK
-35 NERPVIYKN
+35 SERQVIYKN

-63 MNDLFIKFLTQ
+63 IKDLFIKFLTQ

-125 LEKIAEILHY
+125 LEKIAEILNY
-135 NNFDFSANEDL
+135 NNFDFSTNEDL
-146 TYLIDDNKYNSLL
+146 VYLIDDNKYNLLL
-159 YKKEEQERIDIIKR
+159 YKKENQERIDIIDR
-173 IFRILKR
+173 IFKYLKR
-180 KKIIERYF
+180 KNVMERYF
-188 LEEKVV
+188 LDEKIV

-200 TEKYLKESTEQQEK
+200 AEKYLKVTTEEQEK
-214 REHQYIIDSSI
+214 REQQYLIDDSI
-225 IAALDYYKKD
+225 ITALDYYKKA
-235 TYSKLE
+235 TYSKFE
-241 EAIYYFIALS
+241 ESIYYFIALS
-251 NLVVINPIS
+251 NLVIINPIS
-260 AIDINDVTLDNNY
+260 IIDVNDVTLENKY
-273 VSAKT
+273 VSART
-278 FYLLFITILNDLGIT
+278 FYLLFVTILNDLSIP
-293 FTEEQKEDTFEIT
+293 FTEEQKEDTFEII
-306 IDNKIK
+306 IDGKIK
-312 FSIGDDFDSQNISN
+312 FSIGNDFEPQNISN

-332 DDAGI
+332 DDVGI
-337 DEIIYKILNEYKE
+337 DETIYKILNEYKE
-350 SIEKGIKFDNS
+350 AIEKEIKFDNS
-361 FTKFKNHF
+361 FIKFKNHF

-404 IFYGDNPNYKIS
+404 IFYGNNPYYKIS

-422 PNGNYHFFTILN
+422 PAGNYHFFTIMS
-434 IKDQYILIDSDNL
+434 IKDQYILIDSADL